1 MQHEHRNDDGE
12 ILLKKTGLWQQKQVL
27 IEMSFVLSTERV
39 ETAWPDIN
47 VRREE
52 VRGFHLLDCD
62 VPQLVNRVAIGVAR
76 DVGNDALVVG
86 KMLLEQVAS
95 KRRQLVAK

>member
-62 VPQLVNRVAIGVAR
+62 VPQLVDRVAIGVAR

-86 KMLLEQVAS
+86 KMLLESVAS

>member
-1 MQHEHRNDDGE
+1 MQHEYGNDDGE

-27 IEMSFVLSTERV
+27 VEMSFVLSTERV

-52 VRGFHLLDCD
+52 VCGFHLLDCD
-62 VPQLVNRVAIGVAR
+62 VPQLIDRVAIGVAR

-86 KMLLEQVAS
+86 KMLLE
-95 KRRQLVAK
+95 

>member
-27 IEMSFVLSTERV
+27 IEMSFVLSTEIV

-62 VPQLVNRVAIGVAR
+62 VPQLVDRVAIGVAR

-86 KMLLEQVAS
+86 KMLLE
-95 KRRQLVAK
+95 

>member
-1 MQHEHRNDDGE
+1 MQHKHRNDDGE

-62 VPQLVNRVAIGVAR
+62 VPQLVDRVAIGFAR

>member
-27 IEMSFVLSTERV
+27 IEMSFVLSMERV

-62 VPQLVNRVAIGVAR
+62 VPQLVDRVVIGVAR

>member
-27 IEMSFVLSTERV
+27 VEMSFVLSTERE

-62 VPQLVNRVAIGVAR
+62 VPQLVDRVAIGVAR

>member
-27 IEMSFVLSTERV
+27 IEMSFVLSTERA

-62 VPQLVNRVAIGVAR
+62 VPQLVNRVAIGVAL

-86 KMLLEQVAS
+86 KMLLE
-95 KRRQLVAK
+95 